1 MRILGFLLFLVSN
14 CLALH
19 NGSCIGS
26 ACGSNGNC
34 QIGPINGTQTTFW
47 CRCNDGFY
55 GSFCERKC
63 ALTCGPNQKCV
74 YNEENQTTLC
84 VCKDCDTNGSPKTT
98 PDCPAGYGGEK
109 CQNRGWCYYPED
121 KCQNGGK
128 CVGNG
133 QNATCICPNGFK
145 GSKCDEDV
153 NECQTNKH
161 DCSPRSTCINT
172 NGSYLCVCPQG
183 FLPPDCLT
191 PGNSSSVEF
200 KPTVCFVEVSSEN
213 PKGISRY
220 CKNGGYCDKSN
231 GGRCECPPGYKGST
245 CEISPSS
252 ESSKIDNCSGNQCI
266 HGTCSSFAGG
276 FMCLCDDGFS
286 GSFCEI
292 GENHCIGNKCAR
304 GSECINDQNSYFCDC
319 PPGKTGQFCDKMDC
333 SAIPGICNYGACI
346 DSPLSEKSFEC
357 QCNPGWEGE
366 LCDVD
371 KNECQV
377 SNVCMNN
384 GTCVNLPGSFRCEC
398 KRGFGGKWCDE
409 ALNVCQD
416 VHCENGG
423 TCFPTSDKS
432 PVCQCRNGFIG
443 KRCEKECPLGF
454 GGVRCDLKISIGIC
468 SRSGPKCFNGGKCLG
483 GFCVCPPDFTGNQC
497 EVPRKEVMTSS
508 ENLCKSDPCMNNAT
522 CIDVDAHIGYVC
534 LCQQGFE
541 GDICERRKD
550 LCLENPCANGGIC
563 HQDNRE
569 FFSCDC
575 PNGFYGERCELEKRF
590 FCTNNTCKNGG
601 ICLRDEKSSKCE
613 CSYGYTGIRCEEKIN
628 LGMFSEKEIL
638 LRSVCEKRKCWER
651 ANDGNCDS
659 DCNYAA
665 CKFDGGDCSGKRE
678 PFSKCRYGNM
688 CADLFSNGVCNQA
701 CNNEECLYDGMD
713 CMPGVV
719 RCPAKIREY
728 CAERYSN
735 GVCDS
740 ECDTVGCGFD
750 GGDCTNQTEAYLTD
764 IRITVQMDPS
774 EFQLNGGKSLMEISA
789 ALRATVRIQRDEKG
803 PLVFEWDGENER
815 GRVEMDVKKLTEQN
829 ILSSSV
835 RKIRSVGGVVVY
847 LEVQEN
853 CINSKC
859 LYKDSQTVV
868 DLISARLAKKGINSF
883 GIPISEALVSTP
895 RKSGTQPSGSS
906 WSNLI
911 LVLTGGCMM
920 LVVVAGTVTLK
931 ENRNRKRRII
941 NAPVWTPPMENEDKN
956 NRRMHNQSMNSSQ
969 HSLLD
974 PNGYFDSK
982 RHRTDYENGH
992 MMATHYNQFFPQSSN
1007 DYITDFGGSA
1017 TENNNRVSIQ
1027 QCHSILHEQAAS
1039 ANPITEPI
1047 TMESVKYR
1055 DPNFHRNVLHWLA
1068 ANSTGKDENLLAKEV
1083 EECISAGAN
1092 VNEMDSKED
1101 TPLMLAVRSRRNR
1114 MVLHMLNAGAD
1125 PSIYNKSERS
1135 ALHEAAANRD
1145 IRIMEHLLKDKRIIR
1160 DIDELD
1166 RKGMTALMYIAEREG
1181 DEQIEMVKML
1191 IAKGAKID
1199 YDGAA
1204 RKDSNIYTGRT
1215 ALHYAAMV
1223 DNLPMVEY
1231 LVSQNANK
1239 DKQDEEG
1246 RTPIM
1251 LAAREGHSRTVMF
1264 LVHSGASTEAV
1275 DALDNDARQLA
1286 LSRHNHHIVKILDNR
1301 HPQPFE
1307 HHQRKPIRPKMIK
1320 KKNDSKKVEKRSS
1333 NEVVEVQKENVS
1345 SKQEYGDSGASTS
1358 SGNFSIT
1365 PPFES
1370 TSSGS
1375 PHGSMGSDS
1384 CIASTSSEGSRPS
1397 VSPIAHENMNHAM
1410 MNPIPPAP
1418 YYPEQ
1423 FGSMYDYPNYNTG
1436 YSNWIHNQNY
1446 NFNSQFNY

>member
-1 MRILGFLLFLVSN
+1 MRILGFLLFLFSN

-26 ACGSNGNC
+26 TCGSNGNC
-34 QIGPINGTQTTFW
+34 QIGPANGTQTTFW
-47 CRCNDGFY
+47 CRCKDGFY

-63 ALTCGPNQKCV
+63 SLTCGPNQKCV

-84 VCKDCDTNGSPKTT
+84 VCKDCDTNGNPKTT
-98 PDCPAGYGGEK
+98 RDCPAGYGGEK

-121 KCQNGGK
+121 KCQNGGI

-200 KPTVCFVEVSSEN
+200 KSTVCFVEVSSEY

-220 CKNGGYCDKSN
+220 CQNGGYCEKSN

-245 CEISPSS
+245 CEIPPSP
-252 ESSKIDNCSGNQCI
+252 ESTKIDNCSGNQCI

-292 GENHCIGNKCAR
+292 GIDHCIGNKCAR

-333 SAIPGICNYGACI
+333 SAIPGICNYGTCI

-384 GTCVNLPGSFRCEC
+384 GTCVNLPGSFRCDC

-443 KRCEKECPLGF
+443 KRCEKQCPLGL
-454 GGVRCDLKISIGIC
+454 GGVRCDLKISVGIC
-468 SRSGPKCFNGGKCLG
+468 SRNGPKCFNGGKCLG

-497 EVPRKEVMTSS
+497 EVPRMEVMTSS
-508 ENLCKSDPCMNNAT
+508 QNLCKSDPCMNNAT
-522 CIDVDAHIGYVC
+522 CIDVDAHIGYAC
-534 LCQQGFE
+534 LCQLGFE

-651 ANDGNCDS
+651 ANDGNCDA

-728 CAERYSN
+728 CAERYAN

-740 ECDTVGCGFD
+740 ECDTIGCGFD
-750 GGDCTNQTEAYLTD
+750 GGDCTNQTETYLTD

-774 EFQLNGGKSLMEISA
+774 EFQANGGKSLMEISA

-803 PLVFEWDGENER
+803 PLVFEWDGENEKE
-815 GRVEMDVKKLTEQN
+815 RVEMDVKKLTEQN

-835 RKIRSVGGVVVY
+835 RKIRSVGGEGVVVY

-906 WSNLI
+906 WSNVI
-911 LVLTGGCMM
+911 LVLIGGCMM

-941 NAPVWTPPMENEDKN
+941 NAPVWIPPMENEDKN

-992 MMATHYNQFFPQSSN
+992 MMTTHYNQFFPQATN
-1007 DYITDFGGSA
+1007 DYITDFGGS
-1017 TENNNRVSIQ
+1017 NNQVSIQ
-1027 QCHSILHEQAAS
+1027 QCYSILHEQAAS
-1039 ANPITEPI
+1039 SDPITEPI

-1055 DPNFHRNVLHWLA
+1055 DPNFLRNVLHWLA
-1068 ANSTGKDENLLAKEV
+1068 ANSSGKDENLLAEEAK
-1083 EECISAGAN
+1083 ECIDAGAN

-1101 TPLMLAVRSRRNR
+1101 TPLMLAVRSRRIR
-1114 MVLHMLNAGAD
+1114 MVLHMLKAGAD

-1145 IRIMEHLLKDKRIIR
+1145 IRMMKHLLNDKRIIR

-1191 IAKGAKID
+1191 MAKGAKID

-1251 LAAREGHSRTVMF
+1251 LAAREGHARTVLC
-1264 LVHSGASTEAV
+1264 LVRSGASIEAV
-1275 DALDNDARQLA
+1275 DALDRNARQLA
-1286 LSRHNHHIVKILDNR
+1286 LSNHFHHIVEIFDNYL
-1301 HPQPFE
+1301 PQHLEFAME
-1307 HHQRKPIRPKMIK
+1307 MTHHHQQNQRKTARPSYKSIK
-1320 KKNDSKKVEKRSS
+1320 KAPKAKKETTPPAPATATTSRDSTHLTPPPSD
-1333 NEVVEVQKENVS
+1333 
-1345 SKQEYGDSGASTS
+1345 GSTS
-1358 SGNFSIT
+1358 SPSPPHFMANTTHT
-1365 PPFES
+1365 PP
-1370 TSSGS
+1370 TSFHYS
-1375 PHGSMGSDS
+1375 PEYHPASSDAFHPQCS
-1384 CIASTSSEGSRPS
+1384 ALSNGEMWYTASPMHQ
-1397 VSPIAHENMNHAM
+1397 HEPMMRHHAE
-1410 MNPIPPAP
+1410 ASYQ
-1418 YYPEQ
+1418 YY
-1423 FGSMYDYPNYNTG
+1423 
-1436 YSNWIHNQNY
+1436 
-1446 NFNSQFNY
+1446 